1 MTGLNA
7 VVRDSST
14 VKVTW
19 APNTDSLQDSYLL
32 RYQSQHK
39 TSGWTSANILTA
51 QEETLSGLFPGDQY
65 TFEVKAVSGSQIS
78 DPQTTTA
85 ILSK

>member
-19 APNTDSLQDSYLL
+19 APTTDSLQDSYPL
-32 RYQSQHK
+32 RYKSQHK
-39 TSGWTSANILTA
+39 TLVWTNADILTA
-51 QEETLSGLFPGDQY
+51 QEKTVSGLFPGDQY